1 MRTGRSWPILMLCL
15 ALLAGLG
22 GAARANDT
30 LRVGKAMAEGFSFVP
45 LDVGMQTGIFA
56 RHGID
61 IDEMSLGGSAK
72 LQQALAAD
80 AIDIGLSSGPELAF
94 IVKGAPIIGVA
105 AMTGQPLLFAVIV
118 RADEPARNPA
128 DLKGLSISVSTVGS
142 LTGWL
147 LTQLSEQ
154 QGWGPTG
161 IKAPALGTDPAQ
173 VAAMRTRQVDGM
185 VIDIASAYRL
195 EASGDARIVAR
206 FGDVVRDFHSH
217 IIYARRD
224 LTARNPDALRRFLA
238 GWFETIAFM
247 HANRARTLEI
257 TQDVLHLSP
266 EITARLYDEVMPDFF
281 SADGRFNPRA
291 LATLQRSFVEMG
303 MLTAP
308 PDMAPL
314 VTEQFLPAASP
325 PATN

>member
-1 MRTGRSWPILMLCL
+1 MRTSRFRGAVMLCL
-15 ALLAGLG
+15 AMLAAFG
-22 GAARANDT
+22 GGARANDT

-45 LDVGMQTGIFA
+45 LDIGMQTGIFA

-61 IDEMSLGGSAK
+61 IDEYAMGGSAK
-72 LQQALAAD
+72 LQLALASD
-80 AIDIGLSSGPELAF
+80 AINIGLSSGPELAF

-105 AMTGQPLLFAVIV
+105 AMTEQPLLFSVIV
-118 RADEPARNPA
+118 RPDEPARTAA

-147 LTQLSEQ
+147 LTELSRQ
-154 QGWGPTG
+154 QGWGPNG
-161 IKAPALGTDPAQ
+161 IKAPALGADPAQ

-195 EASGDARIVAR
+195 EASGNARIVAKL
-206 FGDVVRDFHSH
+206 GDVVHDFHSH

-224 LTARNPDALRRFLA
+224 LTESNPDAVRRFLA

-247 HANRARTLEI
+247 HANRPRTLEI
-257 TQDVLHLSP
+257 TQSVLHLSP
-266 EITARLYDEVMPDFF
+266 DITARLYDEVMPAFF
-281 SADGRFNPRA
+281 SSDGRFNPRA

-303 MLTAP
+303 MLPTA

-314 VTEQFLPAASP
+314 VTEKFLPAAAP
-325 PATN
+325 TN